1 MPLPIKPVHSLEMHS
16 ELFDSPGMESDM
28 AALSALQAQ
37 LLGGGITREA
47 QAKLSIRTIEMLK
60 IIESSQDDIIT
71 AAQSI
76 TMSNKRGE
84 TMYRV
89 PVSISDHDLLGM
101 KTAELI
107 RGSGRSVTLT
117 ERGRVALRDHYLNKP
132 ENEFRKSRT
141 KTKFDLNA
149 AREVSAK
156 STEENLN
163 TVTAGSKFKR
173 IVN

>member
-16 ELFDSPGMESDM
+16 EIFDSPGMESDA

-37 LLGGGITREA
+37 LLGGVVREA

-60 IIESSQDDIIT
+60 VIESSQDDIIT

-89 PVSISDHDLLGM
+89 PVTISDHDLLGM

-141 KTKFDLNA
+141 KSKFDLNA

-156 STEENLN
+156 SAEEPLN
-163 TVTAGSKFKR
+163 TVTATSKFKR

>member
-1 MPLPIKPVHSLEMHS
+1 
-16 ELFDSPGMESDM
+16 
-28 AALSALQAQ
+28 
-37 LLGGGITREA
+37 
-47 QAKLSIRTIEMLK
+47 
-60 IIESSQDDIIT
+60 
-71 AAQSI
+71 
-76 TMSNKRGE
+76 
-84 TMYRV
+84 
-89 PVSISDHDLLGM
+89 M